1 MKNKAIKMLTLLLVF
16 VLFTCVACAC
26 GDSEPK
32 EKSIKDAIEDEVES
46 ELIAK
51 LAYIQVTSGTSLS
64 YRSNTCNVY
73 TETEEELYSV
83 SGTVTAT
90 DGSNTYTASY
100 SGEVEYDASHD
111 DYDVDIDLGN
121 FR

>member
-1 MKNKAIKMLTLLLVF
+1 MKKIFKTIALILVF
-16 VLFTCVACAC
+16 ILFTSVLFAC
-26 GDSEPK
+26 GESEPK
-32 EKSIKDAIEDEVES
+32 AKSKDDLIANEVKY

-51 LAYIQVTSGTSLS
+51 LAYVNVSSGASLS
-64 YRSNTCNVY
+64 YRSFTCNVY